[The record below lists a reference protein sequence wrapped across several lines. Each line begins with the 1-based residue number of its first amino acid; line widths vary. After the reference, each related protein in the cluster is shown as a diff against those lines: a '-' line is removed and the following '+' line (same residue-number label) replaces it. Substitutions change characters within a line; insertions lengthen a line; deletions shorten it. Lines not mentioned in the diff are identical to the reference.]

1 MVYGG
6 RKENYMSKKNDVIF
20 EWNGFKIKKN
30 ILKNNVAIYKLLYLE
45 VDKKGNSKQIILEF
59 PTLEDAKNKYQ
70 EIINNGN

>member
-30 ILKNNVAIYKLLYLE
+30 ILKNNVVIYKLLYLE

-59 PTLEDAKNKYQ
+59 PTLDEAKNKYY
-70 EIINNGN
+70 EVLNYGN

>member
-1 MVYGG
+1 MIYGG

-30 ILKNNVAIYKLLYLE
+30 ILKNNVVIYKLLYLE

>member
-1 MVYGG
+1 
-6 RKENYMSKKNDVIF
+6 MSKKNDVIF

-30 ILKNNVAIYKLLYLE
+30 ILKNNVIIYKLLYLE

>member
-30 ILKNNVAIYKLLYLE
+30 ILKNNVVIYKLLYLE

>member
-30 ILKNNVAIYKLLYLE
+30 ILKNNAVIYKLLYLE